1 MDPLPR
7 IWSSR
12 LTKDRCS
19 LAFTWSG
26 PPLRNLVSESAHCC
40 LVLHYDTLML
50 PASTF
55 SLTALTLLAAAL
67 VLQDPSPVANTIAAV
82 LSHISSINGVGI
94 HSDSL
99 SVLM

>member
-26 PPLRNLVSESAHCC
+26 PPLRNLDSESAHCC
-40 LVLHYDTLML
+40 LVPTYDTLML

-55 SLTALTLLAAAL
+55 SLTALTLSAAAL
-67 VLQDPSPVANTIAAV
+67 VLQDPSPVANTIAAI
-82 LSHISSINGVGI
+82 LSHLSSMTGVGR
-94 HSDSL
+94 HRDSL
-99 SVLM
+99 RVLT